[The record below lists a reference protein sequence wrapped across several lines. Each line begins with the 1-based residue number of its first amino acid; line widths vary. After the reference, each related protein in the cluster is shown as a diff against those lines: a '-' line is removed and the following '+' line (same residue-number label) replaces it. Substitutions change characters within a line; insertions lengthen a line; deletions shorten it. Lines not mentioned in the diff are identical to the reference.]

1 MMNMCLILQ
10 HLKIDG
16 RNWPENCL
24 DSKQDDIL
32 NYFIYSKDP
41 LSGKFKKCK
50 RQLKKAIWLCDE
62 HFLWSTKVDHVNDTY
77 SVIATDVDE
86 VWGILKKWWEN
97 LWPLQP
103 HVTINKTGQIE
114 NPPCNCKA
122 GKTELCIYVGAF
134 LFAVIK
140 IKSPCTSGDC
150 KWKIQRPPS
159 PQRLQDIKFFTS
171 DYPPPPPNPLHYSD
185 VYMSGYCKDS
195 DVFLKDILERLGHA
209 HPGAD

>member
-1 MMNMCLILQ
+1 M
-10 HLKIDG
+10 KYG
-16 RNWPENCL
+16 A
-24 DSKQDDIL
+24 
-32 NYFIYSKDP
+32 F
-41 LSGKFKKCK
+41 
-50 RQLKKAIWLCDE
+50 
-62 HFLWSTKVDHVNDTY
+62 
-77 SVIATDVDE
+77 
-86 VWGILKKWWEN
+86 LKKWWEN

-171 DYPPPPPNPLHYSD
+171 DYPPPNPLHYSD